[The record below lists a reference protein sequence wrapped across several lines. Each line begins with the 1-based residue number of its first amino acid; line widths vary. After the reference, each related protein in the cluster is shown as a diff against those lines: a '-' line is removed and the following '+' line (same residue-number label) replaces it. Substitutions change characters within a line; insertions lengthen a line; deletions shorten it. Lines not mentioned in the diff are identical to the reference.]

1 MEIEYFV
8 KPDDSERAFEE
19 WLKEMKSWTEDV
31 LKIDPKHLVYKEIS
45 AEERAFYSKR
55 TVDIEYLYP
64 FGQKELYGLANR
76 TDYDLSRHQEFSGE
90 DLRWLDPETN
100 EKILPH
106 VVEPTWGLSRT
117 VLAVLAEHLDVD
129 EAETT
134 EGDTEPRMVLRLP
147 PRLAPVK
154 AAVLPLQKKDGLA
167 DIGRELAAKIR
178 AAGLVVEYD
187 ESGSIGKRYRR
198 QDEIGTPWCFT
209 VDYDTKENNTVTVRD
224 RDAMTQDRIKIDEVV
239 AWIQDKLS
247 K

>member
-1 MEIEYFV
+1 
-8 KPDDSERAFEE
+8 
-19 WLKEMKSWTEDV
+19 
-31 LKIDPKHLVYKEIS
+31 
-45 AEERAFYSKR
+45 
-55 TVDIEYLYP
+55 
-64 FGQKELYGLANR
+64 LYGLANR

-167 DIGRELAAKIR
+167 EIGRELAAKIR

-209 VDYDTKENNTVTVRD
+209 VDYDTKENQHRHRPRSRRHD
-224 RDAMTQDRIKIDEVV
+224 PRSYQDR
-239 AWIQDKLS
+239 
-247 K
+247 